1 MTPAA
6 VGDGDR
12 AEPAPVGHL
21 ASARDRALVRRLGGR
36 DRRAADALA
45 ALFRTYGPA
54 AVALAHRV
62 TRQDQLAEDAV
73 QEAFLGLWRAPETY
87 DSRRGTV
94 RAFLLTAVHRRAVD
108 LVRHEEAQHR
118 RQDEQVGEEIDAPD
132 VAEEV
137 TDRAESLGRN
147 EAVSAALAGLPEE
160 QRMVVRLMYFDGK
173 TQRVIA
179 DELGVPLGTVKSRA
193 LLAMRRLRSALAGQM
208 WGSVS

>member
-1 MTPAA
+1 MSPAA
-6 VGDGDR
+6 PGGGKH
-12 AEPAPVGHL
+12 AEPAPVGNL
-21 ASARDRALVRRLGGR
+21 ASARDRALVRRLGAH
-36 DRRAADALA
+36 DRRASDALS
-45 ALFRTYGPA
+45 ALFRNYAPA
-54 AVALAHRV
+54 AIALARRV

-73 QEAFLGLWRAPETY
+73 QEAFLGLWRAPESY

-108 LVRHEEAQHR
+108 SVRREEAQHR
-118 RQDEQVGEEIDAPD
+118 RQDEQVAEERDAPD

-137 TDRAESLGRN
+137 TERADAGRRHQ
-147 EAVSAALAGLPEE
+147 AVSAALAGLPEE

-179 DELGVPLGTVKSRA
+179 EELGVPLGTVKSRA
-193 LLAMRRLRSALAGQM
+193 LLAMRRLRSDLAGQV